1 MRHAAL
7 LALYASGVLCL
18 PREDPPRKVRTC
30 ALGNGDC
37 RRRLDEQAALVAWE
51 SLRRDRFANI
61 SMYHHGFGPRPL
73 AFDRLNV
80 RRRNRYGTSQ
90 RIDMA
95 LERSLGMMRHPL
107 STLPGARRVYIDL
120 GARNPV
126 GVGSSIDFFRRQYPA
141 GEAFEVYAFEA
152 DWRFASEYKNL
163 SNVTLVQAAVAS
175 FDGDCFF
182 SKGSSVVSSMSRHQR
197 GDDVKVTCVSL
208 LRWLK
213 EHLKPEDLVVMKMDV
228 EKAEFKLVEQLL
240 KHQST
245 ARLVDEMM
253 IECHHEER
261 GGYGPHT
268 YRECVEMF
276 NAMQS
281 AGVWMHEW
289 F

>member
-152 DWRFASEYKNL
+152 DWRFASQYKNV

-175 FDGDCFF
+175 FDGDCFLV
-182 SKGSSVVSSMSRHQR
+182 KGRA
-197 GDDVKVTCVSL
+197 
-208 LRWLK
+208 W
-213 EHLKPEDLVVMKMDV
+213 LVVCR
-228 EKAEFKLVEQLL
+228 A
-240 KHQST
+240 T
-245 ARLVDEMM
+245 
-253 IECHHEER
+253 
-261 GGYGPHT
+261 
-268 YRECVEMF
+268 
-276 NAMQS
+276 NAATTS
-281 AGVWMHEW
+281 R
-289 F
+289 